1 MIPNY
6 ENKKTEG
13 GGQIVGTLAV
23 TLKQKNIRH
32 VIKLIRDSVY
42 TDKELA
48 PLREYSTNAYDAQV
62 VSGNAQT
69 PIRVTLPT
77 LLDPQL
83 KIRDFGPGLTQQEME
98 DIYLSIGESTKRGNN
113 DETGSMG
120 LGSKSGYAYGDSFIV
135 KCWKNGRSAAYNL
148 VLDDSCESGCRCDI
162 LFDRTCS
169 SNEHGVEIVIPIRE
183 EHIRIFPGKALN
195 FFKYWSV
202 FPEIINLEETEKNR
216 VMEAFN
222 KPSVLSG
229 DGWVIKPKV
238 ERYSGGEAV
247 ALMANIPY
255 PIDWKILRDKMTFAN
270 EQERV
275 IFDFL
280 SSNDVIFY
288 VKNGDLDFSVSREGL
303 QYTDR
308 TVAALS
314 TKVKEIANSVLNIV
328 VDRINKASNLW
339 EAKRIFGS
347 IFNGNSY
354 YRKSDDEAMLD
365 DTGFAGE
372 LHQLQPYFKNKLIW
386 NGININSST
395 FDGIQY
401 WDAEAGKQT
410 HSSNRPLMETFTLD
424 GNFVKARKAN
434 HRRANSIT
442 PTTKAIIVVNDTGKK
457 KGGRLVCKYILQQ
470 ANPGG
475 IVRVHFLNFGNED
488 VKKAFY
494 SEYGFDTVPVTKM
507 SDWLEKAKNHSKKNR
522 VSGSDGGRE
531 SAPAETYYIAVTEG
545 ASRRYTRGS
554 WSSDVLDLRDE
565 EGYYVQRPSTGDRDE
580 VQFNPNRGTVD
591 ITDLSG
597 HIWNI
602 ASHFNLD
609 IDKIHGLTSRTID
622 AKWFAEAK
630 KEGQWTHL
638 FDFISG
644 EIKGEQTEEMMKA
657 FAYIEA
663 RKGDNFKIG
672 KYMVK
677 MLRDRIVNPDSPINK
692 LIEAE
697 DAADLNADNVK
708 KYENLYQS
716 LQWLGFTPKTD
727 SEVDFNGVM
736 KEVVKAYPLLWKLDE
751 AQRLQQDKNDGYYK
765 IEKSLV
771 DMIVE
776 YINLKDNQN
785 LNVSVNNNELVAA

>member
-48 PLREYSTNAYDAQV
+48 PLREYSTNAYDAHV
-62 VSGNAQT
+62 VFDNADT

-77 LLDPQL
+77 LLEPQL
-83 KIRDFGPGLTQQEME
+83 KVRDFGPGLTREEME

-135 KCWKNGRSAAYNL
+135 TCWKNGKVSSYNL

-162 LFDRTCS
+162 LVDRDCS
-169 SNEHGVEIVIPIRE
+169 SNEHGVEITIPIRE
-183 EHIRIFPGKALN
+183 EHIHIFPGKALN

-202 FPEIINLEETEKNR
+202 FPEIINLEEAEKNR
-216 VMEAFN
+216 VMERFN
-222 KPSVLSG
+222 TPSVLTG
-229 DGWVIKPKV
+229 DGWVIKPKA
-238 ERYSGGEAV
+238 ERYGGGEAV

-255 PIDWKILRDKMTFAN
+255 PIDWRILKDKMTFAN

-280 SSNDVIFY
+280 SNNDVIFY
-288 VKNGDLDFSVSREGL
+288 IQNGELDFSVSREGL

-308 TVAALS
+308 TVGALS
-314 TKVKEIANSVLNIV
+314 TKVKEIADSILNIV
-328 VDRINKASNLW
+328 VDRIDKASNLW
-339 EAKRIFGS
+339 EAKRIYGS
-347 IFNGNSY
+347 VFNGGSF
-354 YRKSDDEAMLD
+354 YRRNDDDDMLD

-372 LHQLQPYFKNKLIW
+372 LRQLQSYFKGKLVW
-386 NGININSST
+386 SGININSST
-395 FDGIQY
+395 FDGIQH
-401 WDAEAGKQT
+401 WDSESGKQT
-410 HSSNRPLMETFTLD
+410 HSANHPLMETFTLEGD
-424 GNFVKARKAN
+424 QIKARKAN
-434 HRRANSIT
+434 HRRGNSIT
-442 PTTKAIIVVNDTGKK
+442 PTKKAIIVINDTGKK
-457 KGGRLVCKYILQQ
+457 KGGRLVCKYILRQ

-475 IVRVHFLNFGNED
+475 IVRIHFLNFGNEN
-488 VKKAFY
+488 VKNGFY
-494 SEYGFDTVPVTKM
+494 SEYGFDTVPVTNM
-507 SDWLEKAKNHSKKNR
+507 SDWLEKAKLHSKKNR
-522 VSGSDGGRE
+522 TSDSNGNRE
-531 SAPAETYYIAVTEG
+531 SAPAETYYVKVTEG
-545 ASRRYTRGS
+545 ASRHYNGGRSNRGS

-565 EGYYVQRPSTGDRDE
+565 EGYYVQRPSTGDRNE
-580 VQFNPNRGTVD
+580 VGFNPTRGTVD
-591 ITDLSG
+591 INNLAG
-597 HIWNI
+597 HIWEV

-609 IDKIHGLTSRTID
+609 IEKIHGLNSRTVE

-644 EIKGEQTEEMMKA
+644 EIEGEQTDEMKKA
-657 FAYIEA
+657 FAYIES
-663 RKGDNFKIG
+663 RKGDNFKFG
-672 KYMVK
+672 KYMIK
-677 MLRDRIVNPDSPINK
+677 MLRGRIVNPDSPVNK

-697 DAADLNADNVK
+697 DEVELTAGNVK

-716 LQWLGFTPKTD
+716 LEWLGFTPEINSD
-727 SEVDFNGVM
+727 VDFADVM
-736 KEVVKAYPLLWKLDE
+736 KEVV
-751 AQRLQQDKNDGYYK
+751 Q
-765 IEKSLV
+765 
-771 DMIVE
+771 M
-776 YINLKDNQN
+776 
-785 LNVSVNNNELVAA
+785 